1 MNNKWLKAVSTMAVT
16 TVAGL
21 VLVSN
26 NARADTTSAAPISQQ
41 LTVNNQTP
49 ANTATSL
56 NLYSNNLAQVQVV
69 QAINFPAGY
78 TLDAVRNVNSQAA
91 ADAFEQTVQQGIYNN
106 NYQSD
111 TAAAA
116 QAVDLNSLT
125 ADQVSQLNQY
135 GLNLVNR
142 ARAEFGLAP
151 FTQNAGTINQVRALA
166 LEYQFRNESLLNGHW
181 HDYEI
186 LQGRSEN
193 IAAHQV
199 YVDQIPN
206 LAARPFASAVGTDFA
221 NVNAVPLFTIKTMD
235 DLRACVYYGLMGMLF
250 NDAGD
255 LFGHA
260 QNFLTVQQPI
270 TTLALYPS
278 LTYATGRGTWAN
290 GTPFAFRLENIDMH
304 YIWTTGANYSQGDFG
319 NQGTVT
325 PDWDRTDNGNYAWL
339 DGAFI
344 SSTGQLVATGW
355 HATNAA
361 QGRPYHYLIAL
372 DQNGHELQRVA
383 THRVDR
389 PDVQQAHNV
398 YGAAKAGFVTQ
409 LDLATKL
416 ARVTSIR
423 LISRYSGSMDGNSDY
438 VDYWFAPLTVDQG
451 NYANLD
457 GAAVV
462 GDQLRFSGWHAS
474 NQASGKAYHYI
485 IILNNGREVGR
496 RLVSA
501 GANRPDVANV
511 YGHIAGAGQ
520 SGFSVDFALATLN
533 FNQRV
538 QVLSRYTDDPAGNGN
553 AVDYWFAPLTDGQ
566 YSNQAALDNFSV
578 SNGRLKVAGWHANG
592 VSRFEQHHFIILFDA
607 TTNQQVES
615 YLVSAV
621 ARPDVQR
628 VYPGVANA
636 GQSGFSLDLDLAALN
651 LVPGHRYVVI
661 SRYSSNAAGNGNGN
675 GSQYTDYWFAPQEL
689 LSGQEAGYV
698 DQHLLRQVGG
708 RTALTV
714 AGWRVTNL
722 ARGYHT
728 LILFDNTRGRELA
741 RQTVADTPTGLARP
755 DIMRLYGR
763 QYLNAPHAGFTG
775 TISLPA
781 GWPQGDDY
789 TIISRYTPTPDANR
803 DYVDVFYHL
812 GSLNFEQL

>member
-21 VLVSN
+21 ALVSN
-26 NARADTTSAAPISQQ
+26 NARADTTSAEPISQQ

-56 NLYSNNLAQVQVV
+56 NLYSNNLAQVQAI

-91 ADAFEQTVQQGIYNN
+91 VDAFEQTAQQGIYNN

-193 IAAHQV
+193 IATHQV
-199 YVDQIPN
+199 YMDQIPN

-278 LTYATGRGTWAN
+278 LTYATGRGTWSN
-290 GTPFAFRLENIDMH
+290 GTPFTFRLENIDMH
-304 YIWTTGANYSQGDFG
+304 YIWATGANNNQDDFG

-372 DQNGHELQRVA
+372 DQNGRELQRVA

-389 PDVQQAHNV
+389 PDVQRAHNV
-398 YGAAKAGFVTQ
+398 YDAAKAGFATQ

-416 ARVTSIR
+416 AKVTSIR

-438 VDYWFAPLTVDQG
+438 V
-451 NYANLD
+451 
-457 GAAVV
+457 
-462 GDQLRFSGWHAS
+462 
-474 NQASGKAYHYI
+474 
-485 IILNNGREVGR
+485 
-496 RLVSA
+496 
-501 GANRPDVANV
+501 
-511 YGHIAGAGQ
+511 
-520 SGFSVDFALATLN
+520 
-533 FNQRV
+533 
-538 QVLSRYTDDPAGNGN
+538 
-553 AVDYWFAPLTDGQ
+553 
-566 YSNQAALDNFSV
+566 
-578 SNGRLKVAGWHANG
+578 
-592 VSRFEQHHFIILFDA
+592 
-607 TTNQQVES
+607 
-615 YLVSAV
+615 
-621 ARPDVQR
+621 
-628 VYPGVANA
+628 
-636 GQSGFSLDLDLAALN
+636 
-651 LVPGHRYVVI
+651 
-661 SRYSSNAAGNGNGN
+661 
-675 GSQYTDYWFAPQEL
+675 DYWFAPQEL

>member
-1 MNNKWLKAVSTMAVT
+1 MNT
-16 TVAGL
+16 TVAKLIATAAIATFTGL
-21 VLVSN
+21 TLTTRGAQADDITVS
-26 NARADTTSAAPISQQ
+26 TAANQPPTALQ
-41 LTVNNQTP
+41 LTT
-49 ANTATSL
+49 TSL
-56 NLYSNNLAQVQVV
+56 NLYSNNLAQVKAT

-91 ADAFEQTVQQGIYNN
+91 ANAFEQTAQQGIYNN

-111 TAAAA
+111 RLAAT

-142 ARAEFGLAP
+142 ARAEFGLEP
-151 FTQNAGTINQVRALA
+151 FTQDAGTINQVRAMA
-166 LEYQFRNESLLNGHW
+166 LEYQFRDESLLNGHW

-186 LQGRSEN
+186 LRGQSEN

-199 YVDQIPN
+199 YVDNIPN
-206 LAARPFASAVGTDFA
+206 LTARPFASAVGTDFV

-235 DLRACVYYGLMGMLF
+235 DLQACVYYGLMGMFF

-278 LTYATGRGTWAN
+278 LTYATGRGTWSN
-290 GTPFAFRLENIDMH
+290 GTSFTFRLENVDMH
-304 YIWTTGANYSQGDFG
+304 YIWTTGNNYKRDDFS

-339 DGAFI
+339 DGSFI
-344 SSTGQLVATGW
+344 TSSGQLVATGW
-355 HATNAA
+355 HATNAS

-372 DQNGHELQRVA
+372 DQNGHELRRVI
-383 THRVDR
+383 TNRVDR
-389 PDVQQAHNV
+389 LDVQRAHNV
-398 YGAAKAGFVTQ
+398 YDAAKAGFSTK
-409 LDLATKL
+409 LDLANQL
-416 ARVTSIR
+416 AKVTSIR
-423 LISRYSGSMDGNSDY
+423 LISRYSGSADGNSDY
-438 VDYWFAPLTVDQG
+438 VDYWFAPLSVDQG

-457 GAAVV
+457 GATVV
-462 GDQLRFSGWHAS
+462 GDQLQLSGWHAS

-501 GANRPDVANV
+501 GTNRPDVANV
-511 YGHIAGAGQ
+511 YGHIAGAGR
-520 SGFSVDFALATLN
+520 SGFSVNFDLAALN
-533 FNQRV
+533 FNQRL

-553 AVDYWFAPLTDGQ
+553 AVDYWFTPLTDGQ
-566 YSNQAALDNFSV
+566 YSNQAYLDNFTV
-578 SNGRLKVAGWHANG
+578 SNGQLRIAGWHANG

-607 TTNQQVES
+607 TANRQVES
-615 YLVSAV
+615 YLVTAA

-628 VYPGVANA
+628 AYPGVANA
-636 GQSGFSLDLDLAALN
+636 GQSGFELTLN
-651 LVPGHRYVVI
+651 LAELNLIPGHRYLVV
-661 SRYSSNAAGNGNGN
+661 SRYSSSASGNGNGN
-675 GSQYTDYWFAPQEL
+675 GSQFTDYWFAPQEL

-698 DQHLLRQVGG
+698 DQRVLRQ
-708 RTALTV
+708 ANDQAKLTV

-728 LILFDNTRGRELA
+728 LILFDNTRGRELT
-741 RQTVADTPTGLARP
+741 RQTIADSPAGISRP
-755 DIMRLYGR
+755 DISRLYGR
-763 QYLNAPHAGFTG
+763 QYLNAATAGFTA
-775 TISLPA
+775 TLVLPA
-781 GWPQGDDY
+781 GWPRGDDY
-789 TIISRYTPTPDANR
+789 TLISRYSPTADANVN
-803 DYVDVFYHL
+803 YVDVPIHL
-812 GSLNFEQL
+812 GVIQGKL